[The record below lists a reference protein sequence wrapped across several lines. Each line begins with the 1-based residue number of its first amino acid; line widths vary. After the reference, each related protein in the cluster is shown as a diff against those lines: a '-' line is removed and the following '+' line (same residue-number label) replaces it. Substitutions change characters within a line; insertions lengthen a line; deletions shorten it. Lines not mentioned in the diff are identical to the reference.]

1 MMTKGTVLAAI
12 GGMAILGLMAWS
24 GNRAAQAN
32 SNGAS
37 VSASAESTP
46 QTDAAQTSVMTADA
60 TISPTARPMAKPTPP
75 AAAPSA
81 QAATPQSTIKLTPPD
96 HRGPVTH
103 LPLPRYVSLKG
114 SKGNARRGPSLSHR
128 IDWVFTHPGMPLK
141 VTAEFGHWRRVED
154 RDGQG
159 GWIHY
164 TLISGVRHV
173 VITQDM
179 VSLHARPDEKAEVTA
194 KAQSGAIARLDKCN
208 STWCEIDADGAA
220 GWLPKTDIWGV
231 DADEARD

>member
-1 MMTKGTVLAAI
+1 MTKGSLLAAI
-12 GGMAILGLMAWS
+12 FGMAILGLMAWS
-24 GNRAAQAN
+24 GARAN
-32 SNGAS
+32 SDTAKPAGTDSHVPSQPAAD
-37 VSASAESTP
+37 SAAPAPKNSAR
-46 QTDAAQTSVMTADA
+46 
-60 TISPTARPMAKPTPP
+60 PTAKPAPP
-75 AAAPSA
+75 ASRP
-81 QAATPQSTIKLTPPD
+81 ATPAQSAVVLHTRE

-179 VSLHARPDEKAEVTA
+179 VSLHTRPDAKAEVVA
-194 KAQSGAIARLDKCN
+194 KAQSGAIARLDKCTK
-208 STWCEIDADGAA
+208 TWCEIDAEGAD
-220 GWLPKTDIWGV
+220 GWLPKSDIWGV
-231 DADEARD
+231 DPDETRD

>member
-1 MMTKGTVLAAI
+1 MTKGTVLAAI

-32 SNGAS
+32 SDGA
-37 VSASAESTP
+37 SASAPAESAPT
-46 QTDAAQTSVMTADA
+46 
-60 TISPTARPMAKPTPP
+60 TIPPTMRPMTKPTPP
-75 AAAPSA
+75 APAPSA
-81 QAATPQSTIKLTPPD
+81 QDPLTQSTIRLSPPD

-164 TLISGVRHV
+164 ALISGVRHV

-179 VSLHARPDEKAEVTA
+179 VSLHARPDEKAEVVA

>member
-1 MMTKGTVLAAI
+1 MTKGTFLAALS
-12 GGMAILGLMAWS
+12 GMAILGLMAWS
-24 GNRAAQAN
+24 GHRAAHAN
-32 SNGAS
+32 SDGAS
-37 VSASAESTP
+37 VSAA
-46 QTDAAQTSVMTADA
+46 
-60 TISPTARPMAKPTPP
+60 AKPMPKPAQPDASTAPP
-75 AAAPSA
+75 ASNTAAAAP
-81 QAATPQSTIKLTPPD
+81 AASDIPADAVMLNPLD

-103 LPLPRYVSLKG
+103 LPLPRFVSLKG

-179 VSLHARPDEKAEVTA
+179 ASLHARPDEKAEVVA
-194 KAQSGAIARLDKCN
+194 KAQTGAIARLDSCN
-208 STWCEIDADGAA
+208 RTWCEIDADGAQ
-220 GWLPKTDIWGV
+220 GWLPKTEIWGV
-231 DADEARD
+231 DDNEPGDE

>member
-1 MMTKGTVLAAI
+1 
-12 GGMAILGLMAWS
+12 MAWS
-24 GNRAAQAN
+24 GNRAAHAN
-32 SNGAS
+32 SDGAPA
-37 VSASAESTP
+37 ASATAEN
-46 QTDAAQTSVMTADA
+46 TSA
-60 TISPTARPMAKPTPP
+60 ARPVAKPAPP
-75 AAAPSA
+75 IPET
-81 QAATPQSTIKLTPPD
+81 QDPGPQSAVTLTPPD